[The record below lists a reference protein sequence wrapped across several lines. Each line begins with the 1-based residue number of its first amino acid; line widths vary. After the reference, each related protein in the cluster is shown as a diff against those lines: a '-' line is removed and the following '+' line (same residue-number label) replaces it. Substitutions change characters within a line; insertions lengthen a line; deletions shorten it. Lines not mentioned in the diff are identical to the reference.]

1 MFDRATVAIA
11 IETDFNRGN
20 AVRLEMQQQQRFHR
34 GYADMVRKSNYS
46 DIFLVDLNGD
56 VVYSVTKQANFATNL
71 LSGPYQSSGLG
82 NTFAKI
88 KRRLDGGQGFD
99 SHQTSAT
106 TTLRWVPRSI
116 TPSSLRIVAFTT
128 SPFFR

>member
-1 MFDRATVAIA
+1 MPGSWDKLQQPDSQVE
-11 IETDFNRGN
+11 IEPSISALILAD
-20 AVRLEMQQQQRFHR
+20 EMYGRVHQRFHR

-88 KRRLDGGQGFD
+88 KRRLDGGQKP
-99 SHQTSAT
+99 SRSSSSPILAATS
-106 TTLRWVPRSI
+106 
-116 TPSSLRIVAFTT
+116 
-128 SPFFR
+128 